1 MLYNSVK
8 GGLAISY
15 FPQEIGHLKGSTFRT
30 PGAADLRHRACA
42 IGLLSSQ
49 LLWPGPDS
57 PSCPDSLLQGPLGRK
72 GQSQHVSPC
81 LRLFCSS
88 SKTFS
93 FFPGSKA
100 VSSREWR
107 FRDPHGS
114 ARVPPTPQ
122 TQLAFLYLSLFQWLE
137 EMLVPSRAWE
147 PQSFQDMPP
156 GPSVLRETVMYS
168 LVHFSVL
175 LCSQNGAAY
184 CV

>member
-15 FPQEIGHLKGSTFRT
+15 FPQEIGHLKGSTSRT
-30 PGAADLRHRACA
+30 PGAAGLRHSACCT

-72 GQSQHVSPC
+72 GQSQRVPPC

-93 FFPGSKA
+93 FSPGSKA
-100 VSSREWR
+100 EVSSREWR
-107 FRDPHGS
+107 FCDPHGS
-114 ARVPPTPQ
+114 APIPPTPQ
-122 TQLAFLYLSLFQWLE
+122 TQMAFLYLRLFQWLE
-137 EMLVPSRAWE
+137 KMLVPSRPWE
-147 PQSFQDMPP
+147 PQPFQDVPP
-156 GPSVLRETVMYS
+156 VPV
-168 LVHFSVL
+168 F
-175 LCSQNGAAY
+175 
-184 CV
+184 